1 MYQSQEYATMSDAR
15 PLRSRRTTRAVAL
28 LASILAVGCASVE
41 LTASAAS
48 AGLLPACA
56 ARPTSTP
63 FAPWGDSSSYFLM
76 PGGGF
81 ESGAS
86 GWALAGGAAVGNGN
100 ENSVINTKQASRNL

>member
-1 MYQSQEYATMSDAR
+1 MYQSQEYATMADALPR
-15 PLRSRRTTRAVAL
+15 RSRRSTRAVAL
-28 LASILAVGCASVE
+28 LASILAVGCASVG

-63 FAPWGDSSSYFLM
+63 FAPWGDSNSYFLM

-86 GWALAGGAAVGNGN
+86 GWALSGGAAV
-100 ENSVINTKQASRNL
+100 ASGHESS